1 MIPTRTTGFR
11 LLRPAL
17 KPLTLKQAL
26 CPAASL
32 ARFRKLKRQR
42 ATKQ

>member
-17 KPLTLKQAL
+17 KPLTLKKAKS
-26 CPAASL
+26 PADSSAPI
-32 ARFRKLKRQR
+32 RNTPRQR
-42 ATKQ
+42 AAKS